1 MTTNRRIIE
10 TMRRRQALPPP
21 APAADFWAGF
31 ERAARDVPRD
41 AVTGPPPVWVGR
53 LVPAAALAA
62 GLVLLAGLPL
72 LFRPSRP
79 GGGLPVL
86 SLDVRTA
93 YDSVIMMQDDRGR
106 GTIVWVTG
114 VGDERPNGG

>member
-1 MTTNRRIIE
+1 
-10 TMRRRQALPPP
+10 
-21 APAADFWAGF
+21 
-31 ERAARDVPRD
+31 
-41 AVTGPPPVWVGR
+41 
-53 LVPAAALAA
+53 
-62 GLVLLAGLPL
+62 
-72 LFRPSRP
+72 
-79 GGGLPVL
+79 VL